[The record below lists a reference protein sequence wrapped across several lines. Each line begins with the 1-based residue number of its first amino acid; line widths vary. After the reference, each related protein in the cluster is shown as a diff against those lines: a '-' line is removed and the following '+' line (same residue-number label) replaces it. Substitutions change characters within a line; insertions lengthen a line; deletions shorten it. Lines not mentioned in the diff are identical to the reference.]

1 MIQPYKITALRM
13 GLLKSVDY
21 SQIVYLQQM
30 GQTLDFPVWAV
41 LVQGQNVNILIDLG
55 IYDPKWA
62 SKHIISC
69 VREDYDN
76 PIMAIRKASDLS
88 PEDIDYIIFTHLHWD
103 HIGDDLSPFSKA
115 RFIVQEKE
123 WHYIFNPV
131 SYQKWAYITSEQVCI
146 APNIDFFRWKFV
158 QGWCEFLPGIQL
170 IPTPGH
176 SPGHQAILVKT
187 EEGRVMITGD
197 AMNMAVNLTKNLPSG
212 ITTNGEEYMASM
224 ALIRKYS
231 DFVIG
236 GHDLT
241 INPFQTKSF
250 PKFK

>member
-13 GLLKSVDY
+13 GILKSVDY

-41 LVQGQNVNILIDLG
+41 LVQGQNLNILIDLG
-55 IYDPKWA
+55 ICDPKWA

-69 VREDYDN
+69 VWEEYDT

-103 HIGDDLSPFSKA
+103 HIGGDLSPFSKA

-123 WHYIFNPV
+123 WHYMFNPV
-131 SYQKWAYITSEQVCI
+131 SYQKWAYISSEQVCM
-146 APNIDFFRWKFV
+146 ASNIDFFRWKFV
-158 QGWCEFLPGIQL
+158 
-170 IPTPGH
+170 
-176 SPGHQAILVKT
+176 QAILVKT

-197 AMNMAVNLTKNLPSG
+197 SMNMAINLTKNLPSG

-224 ALIRKYS
+224 TLIRKYS

-241 INPFQTKSF
+241 INPFQIKSF
-250 PKFK
+250 PKVK